1 MIRHRDVF
9 AEPLRVINIGIEMF
23 AEDLNLAGVEVVQLD
38 WRPPTG
44 GNLRLAT
51 LLARLEDDD
60 GSSDGETDPV

>member
-1 MIRHRDVF
+1 MTQRMTVF

-23 AEDLNLAGVEVVQLD
+23 AEDLKLAGVEVVQLD

-51 LLARLEDDD
+51 LLARLENGD
-60 GSSDGETDPV
+60 